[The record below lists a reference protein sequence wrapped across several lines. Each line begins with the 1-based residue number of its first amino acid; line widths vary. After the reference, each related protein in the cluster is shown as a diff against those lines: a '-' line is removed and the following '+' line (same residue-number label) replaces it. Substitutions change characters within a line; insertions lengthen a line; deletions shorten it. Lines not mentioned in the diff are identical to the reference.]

1 MAQQNGLQA
10 NGNNQ
15 PREVATS
22 PYMSNDPN
30 SNVANFKIIESTLRG
45 KNISLLL
52 LCTKDQFI
60 NWSFSFF
67 FFY

>member
-1 MAQQNGLQA
+1 MSQNGLQA

-15 PREVATS
+15 PKEGVTS

-45 KNISLLL
+45 KLKSIGYVWEQ
-52 LCTKDQFI
+52 K
-60 NWSFSFF
+60 W
-67 FFY
+67 Y

>member
-1 MAQQNGLQA
+1 MSQNGLQA

-15 PREVATS
+15 PKEGVVS

-45 KNISLLL
+45 R
-52 LCTKDQFI
+52 TF
-60 NWSFSFF
+60 
-67 FFY
+67 